1 MSTGPVPT
9 PEPGAPAPAE
19 AVAPLMRGIDVLRRL
34 TDADGSLS
42 LSELARAT
50 GLARSTVDRICA
62 TLAHMGC
69 LRLDGRDATLAPP
82 LMAVGNAYLGALR
95 LPALL
100 GPRADRLADELDES
114 VSLAVA
120 DGDGIRFIHQ
130 ATRRRAMSLSFRIG
144 DLLPAERTAPGPLF
158 AQAWDGAAW
167 ERWRARRA
175 ADPQDRGFPALPPRR
190 EAEREPFEERAARA
204 GSAGW
209 ALDDQLIE
217 PGLVALSVPVRDAE
231 GEIVCVASVVSHT
244 SRHTADSLHDEM
256 LGRLRTAVAE
266 MEEALRPAPTPDTTA
281 TATATATAEPPSA
294 GRDAAGPDAAGRAA
308 AGPDTA
314 WADRAPARPDAAG
327 PAAAEPPSAGPDA
340 VGRAAA
346 KPAAPRPDAAW
357 TATADGAPAGPD
369 AAGPDVAKPAAAGPD
384 AAGPDVAGPDA
395 AWAAAAGRTAAGP
408 DAAGPAAA
416 RPAAPRPDAAWAATA
431 DRAPAGAEVPAAPS
445 LAAPAA
451 PALDAAWAAE
461 AKQRLGRD
469 FVESLARGLSVLT
482 AFGPGRAELTLTD
495 IAAATGLA
503 RATARRALIT
513 LEHLGYVTSRGRGFR
528 LTPRVLA
535 LGFPPL
541 SRLTLADIATPH
553 IRALSK
559 RLRDSVS
566 LAVLDGDAIRYT
578 ARVATS
584 HVMSVRI
591 SLGTRFPAFATSM
604 GRVLLADLAPA
615 SRAAYLARAD
625 LTPLTPGTV
634 TGADR
639 LGPLLDDVRAQGYAL
654 VDGELEEG
662 LRSVAV
668 PVRDRAGRAVAA
680 VNVATHSS
688 RRDLAGCVDEVLP
701 ALRETAARIEA
712 DLHVAGRFARIP
724 TA

>member
-9 PEPGAPAPAE
+9 LDPGVAAPAE
-19 AVAPLMRGIDVLRRL
+19 AVAPLMRGIDVLRGL
-34 TDADGSLS
+34 TDAGGTLS

-62 TLAHMGC
+62 TLSHMGC

-114 VSLAVA
+114 VSLAVP
-120 DGDGIRFIHQ
+120 DEDGIRFIHQ

-158 AQAWDGAAW
+158 AGAWDENLW

-175 ADPQDRGFPALPPRR
+175 ADPEDRAFPAVPLRQ
-190 EAEREPFEERAARA
+190 EAEKEPFEERVARA
-204 GSAGW
+204 GTEGW

-217 PGLVALSVPVRDAE
+217 PGLVALAVPVRGPGGDVA
-231 GEIVCVASVVSHT
+231 CVVSVVSHT
-244 SRHTADSLHDEM
+244 SRHTAASLREAM
-256 LGRLRTAVAE
+256 LGRLRDAVTE
-266 MEEALRPAPTPDTTA
+266 MEEALRRPVPDAPAPT
-281 TATATATAEPPSA
+281 
-294 GRDAAGPDAAGRAA
+294 GPDAT
-308 AGPDTA
+308 GP
-314 WADRAPARPDAAG
+314 
-327 PAAAEPPSAGPDA
+327 
-340 VGRAAA
+340 
-346 KPAAPRPDAAW
+346 
-357 TATADGAPAGPD
+357 
-369 AAGPDVAKPAAAGPD
+369 
-384 AAGPDVAGPDA
+384 
-395 AWAAAAGRTAAGP
+395 
-408 DAAGPAAA
+408 
-416 RPAAPRPDAAWAATA
+416 
-431 DRAPAGAEVPAAPS
+431 
-445 LAAPAA
+445 
-451 PALDAAWAAE
+451 DAAWAAE

-469 FVESLARGLSVLT
+469 FVESLARGLAVLT
-482 AFGPGRAELTLTD
+482 VFGPGRAELNLTD

-513 LEHLGYVTSRGRGFR
+513 LEHLGYVASRGRGFR

-541 SRLTLADIATPH
+541 SHLTLAEIATPH
-553 IRALSK
+553 MRALSAQ
-559 RLRDSVS
+559 LHDSVS
-566 LAVLDGDAIRYT
+566 LTVLDGDDIRYT

-584 HVMSVRI
+584 RVMSVNI
-591 SLGTRFPAFATSM
+591 AVGTRFPAFATSM
-604 GRVLLADLAPA
+604 GRVLLAGLAPA
-615 SRAAYLARAD
+615 ERAAFLARAD
-625 LTPLTPGTV
+625 LAPLTPRTV

-639 LGPLLDDVRAQGYAL
+639 LGALLDDVRHQGHAL

-668 PVRDRAGRAVAA
+668 PVRDLAGQVVAA

-688 RRDLAGCVDEVLP
+688 RRDLARVTDEVLP
-701 ALRETAARIEA
+701 ALLATASHIEA
-712 DLHVAGRFARIP
+712 DLHAGRFARIP
-724 TA
+724 AA